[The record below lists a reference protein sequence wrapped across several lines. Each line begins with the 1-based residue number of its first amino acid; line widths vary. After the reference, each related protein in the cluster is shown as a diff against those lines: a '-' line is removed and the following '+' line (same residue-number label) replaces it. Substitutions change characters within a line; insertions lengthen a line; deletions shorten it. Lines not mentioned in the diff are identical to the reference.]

1 LKERLSIAIVNQRFS
16 IQSVRLLIW
25 NVQFHELD
33 SLHPTAKNESGRYG
47 FTKADPDPLFA
58 RLIFAVLLW
67 SVLFPAR
74 ATTGIDFSRVA
85 TLAEILAAN
94 PYQPPPEVPDLM
106 RNLTYKEYQNI
117 RFDPNQSLWHES
129 KSKFQ
134 VMLVPPGLFY
144 THQVRIN
151 VIDSTGVHTLPF
163 NKSFFTFDDPE
174 IEKRIPPDLGYAG
187 LKLTFPLSANEQ
199 NQFLVFAGASY
210 FRAVG
215 ADHAWGISVRGI
227 AVDTGLP
234 SGEEFPSFV
243 EFWLERPAPSAQEMV
258 VYGLL
263 DGPGVTGAYQFNV
276 RPGRNTVVK
285 VTAKLFARKNIS
297 LIGVAPLTSMF
308 FYGENTGRPVGEWRK
323 EIHDS
328 DGLLIHNGVSGEWL
342 WRPLLNPKLLEMDF
356 FATENLRGFGLLQR
370 DTEFSNYQDLAARYN
385 ARPSAWVE
393 PIGDWG
399 LGKVVLV
406 QLPTDDETHD
416 NIVAFWTP
424 DTPFTQGQSLSV
436 GYQITFGGSEF
447 PGLPLA
453 QAARTFVGDG
463 NIIGGGQ
470 VPGAYRILV
479 DFSGGALSKLKSNAP
494 VKGVVTGL
502 EGTEVVEQFTEFNE
516 PAQSWRLSML
526 VKPAEEKPVVL
537 RAYLTENEKAVSET
551 WTYRLPR
558 NNDIRRSGE

>member
-1 LKERLSIAIVNQRFS
+1 MRYRFIKAI
-16 IQSVRLLIW
+16 
-25 NVQFHELD
+25 
-33 SLHPTAKNESGRYG
+33 
-47 FTKADPDPLFA
+47 PDPFFA

-67 SVLFPAR
+67 SVLFPVR
-74 ATTGIDFSRVA
+74 AADKIDFGRVA

-106 RNLTYKEYQNI
+106 RNLNYQQYQNI
-117 RFDPNQSLWHES
+117 RFDPNHSLWRES
-129 KSKFQ
+129 NSNFQ

-151 VIDSTGVHTLPF
+151 VIDSTGVHTQPF
-163 NKSFFTFDDPE
+163 TKSLFTFDDPE
-174 IEKRIPPDLGYAG
+174 VEKRIPPDLGYAG
-187 LKLTFPLSANEQ
+187 FKLTFPLSANEQ

-215 ADHAWGISVRGI
+215 ADHAWGISARGL

-243 EFWLERPAPSAQEMV
+243 EFWLERPAPTAQEMV
-258 VYGLL
+258 LYGLL
-263 DGPGVTGAYQFNV
+263 DGPGETGAYQFTV
-276 RPGRNTVVK
+276 RPGENTVIK

-308 FYGENTGRPVGEWRK
+308 FYGENTARPVGEWRN

-328 DGLLIHNGVSGEWL
+328 DGLLIHNGATGEWL
-342 WRPLLNPKLLEMDF
+342 WRPLIDPKLLEMDF
-356 FATENLRGFGLLQR
+356 FATQNVQGFGLMQR
-370 DTEFSNYQDLAARYN
+370 DTVFTDYQDLAARYN

-436 GYQITFGGSEF
+436 SYQVTFGGSEL
-447 PGLPLA
+447 PGPPLA
-453 QAARTFVGDG
+453 RAARTFVGDG
-463 NIIGGGQ
+463 SIIGGGQ
-470 VPGAYRILV
+470 VNGAYRILV
-479 DFSGGALSKLKSNAP
+479 DFSGGALTKLKSDQP
-494 VKGVVTGL
+494 VQGVVTGL
-502 EGTEVVEQFTEFNE
+502 EGTEVLEQFTEFNE

-526 VKPAEEKPVVL
+526 VKPADEGPVVL
-537 RAYLTENEKAVSET
+537 RAYLTASEKAVSET
-551 WTYRLPR
+551 WTYKLHH